1 VITYTAAP
9 ADLPPAGLP
18 GLDPAWSR
26 LVPVTDADGV
36 ERTFH
41 VLDNGVTDPV
51 GTLLCVHG
59 NPTWSYLWR
68 GLLAAAPAG
77 WRVVAPDHLG
87 MGHSERLDSART
99 LAQRVDDLGR
109 LTDILGV
116 TGPVVTVAH
125 DWGGILSMGWAHRH
139 RDQLR
144 GIVLTNT
151 AVSQPPTGKGPVL
164 IRAAHVPLIGENAC
178 VRTPAFVRGTTSL
191 TWPLLDEE
199 VRDALA
205 EPYGTPARRAG
216 VP

>member
-1 VITYTAAP
+1 MISYTAAP

-36 ERTFH
+36 RRTFH
-41 VLDNGVTDPV
+41 VLDNAEPEPV

-68 GLLAAAPAG
+68 RLLAAPPPR

-99 LAQRVDDLGR
+99 LAQRVDDLAR
-109 LTDILGV
+109 LTEELHI

-125 DWGGILSMGWAHRH
+125 DWGGILSLGWAARH
-139 RDQLR
+139 REQLR
-144 GIVLTNT
+144 AVVLTNT
-151 AVSQPPTGKGPVL
+151 ALSQPPPG
-164 IRAAHVPLIGENAC
+164 R
-178 VRTPAFVRGTTSL
+178 
-191 TWPLLDEE
+191 
-199 VRDALA
+199 
-205 EPYGTPARRAG
+205 
-216 VP
+216 